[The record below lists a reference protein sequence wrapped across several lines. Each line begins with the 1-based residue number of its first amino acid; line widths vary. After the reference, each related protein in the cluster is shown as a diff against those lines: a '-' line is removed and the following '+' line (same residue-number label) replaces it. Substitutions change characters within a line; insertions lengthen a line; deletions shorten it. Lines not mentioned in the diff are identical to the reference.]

1 MVNSVQVAELPLLLP
16 LGFEAVW
23 PKPLGE
29 MTATDMAATVAS
41 APPSAQRDEGM
52 QKVVRTLLRAGGYKP
67 SGRGKPSS
75 EYLQRAAGEGPLPTI
90 NPAVDILNAVS
101 LISGVPISVVDL
113 DLVKG
118 ALSVRNGDEGAE
130 YVFNQSGQT
139 IKVAGLMCLH
149 DSEGAC
155 ANAVK
160 DSQRTKTHEG
170 TTRTLTWL
178 WAPRESEAISRAA
191 FEWLCEATRQ
201 AGAEVRAL

>member
-1 MVNSVQVAELPLLLP
+1 MANSIEVADLPLLLP

-29 MTATDMAATVAS
+29 MDATDKAAVLAS
-41 APPSAQRDEGM
+41 APASASRDEEM
-52 QKVVRTLLRAGGYKP
+52 QKIVRSLLRAGGYKP

-75 EYLQRAAGEGPLPTI
+75 EYLVRASAEGPLPTI
-90 NPAVDILNAVS
+90 NPSVDILNVVS
-101 LISGVPISVVDL
+101 LVSGIPISVVDL
-113 DLVKG
+113 DLVSG
-118 ALSVRNGDEGAE
+118 PLSVRNGDEGAE

-139 IKVAGLMCLH
+139 IRVAGLLCLH
-149 DSEGAC
+149 DKDGPC

-178 WAPRESEAISRAA
+178 WAPKAAESISRSA
-191 FEWLCEATRQ
+191 FDWLCEATRQ
-201 AGAEVRAL
+201 AGAQVRVL